1 MINIRYKIVSDAQMA
16 QCSISIPL
24 GEKKKKNNFYIIW
37 IVVSYVYMYC
47 INNESGLVTNNVYIL
62 CGEVSML
69 YDIPET
75 ART

>member
-1 MINIRYKIVSDAQMA
+1 MFI
-16 QCSISIPL
+16 
-24 GEKKKKNNFYIIW
+24 
-37 IVVSYVYMYC
+37 C